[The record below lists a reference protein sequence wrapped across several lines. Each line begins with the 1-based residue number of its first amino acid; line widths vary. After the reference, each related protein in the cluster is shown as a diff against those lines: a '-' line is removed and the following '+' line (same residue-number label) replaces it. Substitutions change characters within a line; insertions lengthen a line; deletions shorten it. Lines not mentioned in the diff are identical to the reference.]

1 MSLTSERLKIARQRK
16 GLKQTQVKE
25 KTGINNKTL
34 SGYENNVAEPD
45 LKTLKTLAELYE
57 VSVEWLIGN
66 TDSSRGFTE
75 EEQQALDNMKKAVP
89 LKQIAQEHDID
100 WDGKILDEREKLS
113 LLSFMVSIMKLRDEK
128 K

>member
-113 LLSFMVSIMKLRDEK
+113 LLSFMDSIMKLRDEK